1 MSELLALEL
10 WEASRRRT
18 SRYAFVVALV
28 AAAYYGSARLGYELA
43 FSGPIA
49 AIIWLPAGVGIAC
62 LTVGGLA
69 LWPGVLVGDLLAN
82 DYSALPVGAAL
93 AQTAGNVLEIVIAA
107 ALLRRLSRR
116 GSPLDT
122 VGGVAAMLGAIA
134 LATVVSAT
142 IGVFSN
148 LAWHTIPVD
157 AVPEVWRTWWLGDAS
172 GALVVVP
179 LALAWA
185 TRPFLPAWS
194 KAKTAEAAALVVA
207 IVALSELG
215 LHSETAVMY
224 IVFPALG
231 WAALRF
237 GQRGATAAIPIA
249 VGIAVW
255 HTVHFG
261 GAFHYHSISH
271 SVLSVQLYAAVVG
284 LTTLCLAALV
294 KEREAYAQGL
304 SRSRARLVE
313 AADDERRRLERNL
326 HDGAQHRLTAL
337 AYFLRTA
344 ADRTG
349 AAPQEAVGLFE
360 QAETEVELAIDELR
374 ELAHGIHP
382 TVLTDLGLAHALK
395 SIAARSRLRVELAEL
410 PARRTD
416 VTAEATAYYLV
427 SEAVTNA
434 ERHAQATVIKIRVS
448 TVRKLLH
455 VVVED
460 DGVGGADVAA
470 GSGLQGL
477 ADRVEAVGGRFFL
490 GSTRGRGTRVEAF
503 IPAP

>member
-1 MSELLALEL
+1 VSELAFEAVQGAR
-10 WEASRRRT
+10 WRASR
-18 SRYAFVVALV
+18 YVVSIALV
-28 AAAYYGSARLGYELA
+28 AAAYYGSARLGYELS
-43 FSGPIA
+43 FSGPVA
-49 AIIWLPAGVGIAC
+49 AIVWLPAGVGIAA
-62 LTVGGLA
+62 LSVGGLG
-69 LWPGVLVGDLLAN
+69 LWPGILVGDLLAN
-82 DYSALPVGAAL
+82 DYSTLPLGAAF
-93 AQTAGNVLEIVIAA
+93 AQTAGNVLEVVIAA
-107 ALLRRLSRR
+107 ALVRRLSRR
-116 GSPLDT
+116 GPPLDT
-122 VGGVAAMLGAIA
+122 VGGVASIVGAIA
-134 LATVVSAT
+134 AGTAVSAT
-142 IGVFSN
+142 IGVSAN
-148 LAWHTIPVD
+148 LAWNVVSID
-157 AVPEVWRTWWLGDAS
+157 EVPLVWRTWWLGDAS
-172 GALVVVP
+172 GALIVVP

-194 KAKTAEAAALVVA
+194 KAKTVEAAAVVVA
-207 IVALSELG
+207 IVTLSELA
-215 LHSETAVMY
+215 LHAETALMY

-237 GQRGATAAIPIA
+237 GQRGATAAVPIA

-261 GAFHYHSISH
+261 GPFHYASISH
-271 SVLSVQLYAAVVG
+271 SVLSVQLYAAVLGV
-284 LTTLCLAALV
+284 TTLCLAALV
-294 KEREAYAQGL
+294 AEREASALGL
-304 SRSRARLVE
+304 NRSRARLVE

-344 ADRTG
+344 AERVDAEPR
-349 AAPQEAVGLFE
+349 AAASMFE
-360 QAETEVELAIDELR
+360 RAESEVELAIDELR

-395 SIAARSRLRVELAEL
+395 SVAARSRLRVELAEL
-410 PARRTD
+410 PTRRTD
-416 VTAEATAYYLV
+416 VTAEATAYYVV

-434 ERHAQATVIKIRVS
+434 ERHAQATTIRIRA
-448 TVRKLLH
+448 TTARKMLY

-460 DGVGGADVAA
+460 DGRGGADPGA

-490 GSTRGRGTRVEAF
+490 GSTRGRGTRLEAF